1 MLAWVAGKSG
11 EGLSRSAKRRRGG
24 RRGYGRAPVLA
35 VLDLGSNN
43 CRLLIARPAA
53 DGGFRV
59 VDSFSRIVR
68 LGEGVAQ
75 THRLSDAAMERTL
88 AALRICAEHIR
99 ASQATHVYAI
109 ATAAARDAT
118 NAQELIDRVHAETG
132 IALSI
137 VTPEEEARLAATGC
151 APLIGAEYEGALVF
165 DIGGGSSEII
175 WMQHEGEAGSRI
187 VHFASVPVG
196 VVSLA
201 EDTAHAAMDRASFEA
216 MRACMV
222 ERFAKARAAM
232 DAIAPFNAETHHLL
246 GTSGTVTTLAAVAM
260 DLVRYVRAK
269 VDGSWHNSADI
280 LHVVDRLIGLDHAG
294 RAAIGPVGP
303 DRADLVIPGCAIFA
317 AIHTLWPCT
326 RLRVADR
333 GLREGMLRELM
344 LKARA

>member
-1 MLAWVAGKSG
+1 VVGRENQGRAG
-11 EGLSRSAKRRRGG
+11 LLRSAQRRRIGRRGG
-24 RRGYGRAPVLA
+24 GRAPVLA

-43 CRLLIARPAA
+43 CRLLVARPAD

-75 THRLSDAAMERTL
+75 THRLSEAAIERTL
-88 AALRICAEHIR
+88 AALQVCGEHIR
-99 ASQATHVYAI
+99 ASHATHVYAI

-118 NAQELIDRVHAETG
+118 NAQELVDRARTETG
-132 IALSI
+132 IALNI

-151 APLIGAEYEGALVF
+151 APLIGAEFEGALVF

-175 WMQHEGEAGSRI
+175 WMRRDGGAEPRI

-201 EDTAHAAMDRASFEA
+201 EDVAHAAMDRASFDA
-216 MRACMV
+216 MRASMI
-222 ERFAKARAAM
+222 ERFAKAREAM
-232 DAIAPFNAETHHLL
+232 DAIAPFRPETHHLL

-260 DLVRYVRAK
+260 NLERYMRAK
-269 VDGSWHNSADI
+269 VDASWHASADI

-294 RAAIGPVGP
+294 RAAIGPVGQ

-317 AIHTLWPCT
+317 AMHTLWPCT

>member
-1 MLAWVAGKSG
+1 M
-11 EGLSRSAKRRRGG
+11 SRSAKRRRGG
-24 RRGYGRAPVLA
+24 RRGGGRAPVLA

-75 THRLSDAAMERTL
+75 THRLSEAAIERTL
-88 AALRICAEHIR
+88 AALKVCAEHIR
-99 ASQATHVYAI
+99 ATQATHVYAI

-118 NAQELIDRVHAETG
+118 NAQDLIDRVRAETG

-151 APLIGAEYEGALVF
+151 APLIGEDYQGALVF

-175 WMQHEGEAGSRI
+175 WMRREGGPRI

-201 EDTAHAAMDRASFEA
+201 EDRAHAAMDRASFEA

-222 ERFAKARAAM
+222 ERFAKAREAM
-232 DAIAPFNAETHHLL
+232 DAIAPFHAETYHLL

-260 DLVRYVRAK
+260 DLVRYVRAT
-269 VDGSWHNSADI
+269 VDASWHGSAEI

-344 LKARA
+344 LEARA